1 VNAPAV
7 ERSRRVLGMCRELGF
22 ALAGVCRP
30 DPSRWG
36 VELRAWLDAG
46 RHGDMA
52 FLSDELDKR
61 IDVSR
66 LLAEVAPEGPPARA
80 VVMVAD
86 RYAPREGGNEP
97 PTPGAG
103 RIARYARGRDYHG
116 IIKKRLHRLAD
127 TLRAE
132 FPGTEYRSFVDTA
145 PVLERELAVRAGL
158 GWQAK
163 NTMLIHNRAGSWLL
177 LGGVVTNLNLEEPPE
192 QEPTEDHCGTCTR
205 CIDACPT
212 GAITPYAVD
221 AARCVS
227 YLTIEHRG
235 EIDPALEAGVRDWVY
250 GCDVCQ
256 EVCPHNSPR
265 ERPEE
270 VSTPY
275 QPRRVSLDVLDVL
288 GWGEAERR
296 AAFSVSAMKRARLDM
311 VKRNAIIV
319 LANQALGPAADP
331 GFRSAALTRIWRAS
345 EDASETELVR
355 RTASRALRRL
365 GGSSPATAAPPP
377 PRG

>member
-1 VNAPAV
+1 MSAGAV
-7 ERSRRVLGMCRELGF
+7 ERSRRVLAMCRELGF

-36 VELRAWLDAG
+36 RELRDWLASG
-46 RHGDMA
+46 RHGDMT
-52 FLSDELDKR
+52 FLADELGKR
-61 IDVSR
+61 LDVS
-66 LLAEVAPEGPPARA
+66 LVLPEVAPEGPPARA

-86 RYAPREGGNEP
+86 VYARRRGDDER

-116 IIKKRLHRLAD
+116 VIKRRLHRLAD
-127 TLRAE
+127 TLRVE

-163 NTMLIHNRAGSWLL
+163 NTMLIHPAAGSWLL
-177 LGGVVTNLNLEEPPE
+177 IGGVVTNLDLAEPPE
-192 QEPTEDHCGTCTR
+192 QRPAADHCGTCTR

-212 GAITPYAVD
+212 GAITPYSVD
-221 AARCVS
+221 ASRCVS
-227 YLTIEHRG
+227 YLTIERRG
-235 EIDPALEAGVRDWVY
+235 EIDPALEAGLGDWVY

-265 ERPEE
+265 AQEE
-270 VSTPY
+270 PVNAPY
-275 QPRRVSLDVLDVL
+275 QPRRGSLDLMEVL
-288 GWGEAERR
+288 GWGESERR

-311 VKRNAIIV
+311 MKRNAVLV
-319 LANQALGPAADP
+319 LANQALAPGADP
-331 GFRSAALTRIWRAS
+331 AFRDAARERIRRAS
-345 EDASETELVR
+345 EDASEPELVR
-355 RTASRALRRL
+355 RTALRALRRL
-365 GGSSPATAAPPP
+365 S
-377 PRG
+377 